1 MGPAASS
8 RLPPE
13 TALARFG
20 VRFLVCAR
28 CAPCV
33 RRYKAFVCVCS
44 DDCVSVMSVFV
55 SQCVPLFVSAYK
67 SGLRAGPLSFWGIS
81 STSAYVGAEAFQER
95 TLDGGAN
102 RPLGIKVSWNSSS
115 EEGGAAHGPLH
126 PALSTSKFFES
137 CFSVL
142 LLGKQ
147 VSVLASCFGV
157 LL

>member
-33 RRYKAFVCVCS
+33 RRYKVFVCMCY
-44 DDCVSVMSVFV
+44 DDRVSVVSVFV
-55 SQCVPLFVSAYK
+55 SQCVLLFVLAYK

-81 STSAYVGAEAFQER
+81 SMSF
-95 TLDGGAN
+95 L
-102 RPLGIKVSWNSSS
+102 
-115 EEGGAAHGPLH
+115 
-126 PALSTSKFFES
+126 
-137 CFSVL
+137 C
-142 LLGKQ
+142 
-147 VSVLASCFGV
+147 
-157 LL
+157 